1 MSRARL
7 LLLAALAGSASGL
20 TMAPLTTLPALAAP
34 EATSDRAALPSD
46 PDGLVAFVTKALDD
60 HDEGAFERLVNWEG
74 VRPPRKRLT
83 LHQIRTTFG
92 RPVKAMTVE
101 DFPEDGLAEAEA
113 RGTYKINMPVTKRLR
128 VVFDE
133 EVGQPDAESAN
144 VFLLGQKDGVYRIAI
159 LNSVGAPRGK

>member
-1 MSRARL
+1 MSPARL
-7 LLLAALAGSASGL
+7 LLLTVLVGSVSCLA
-20 TMAPLTTLPALAAP
+20 TTLPARAAP
-34 EATSDRAALPSD
+34 EAAPAAAADRAALPSD
-46 PDGLVAFVTKALDD
+46 PDQLLAFVTDALRD

-83 LHQIRTTFG
+83 LYQIRTTFG

-101 DFPEDGLAEAEA
+101 DFPADGLAEAEA

-133 EVGQPDAESAN
+133 DAGEPDAESAN
-144 VFLLGQKDGVYRIAI
+144 VFLLGQKDGVYRIAV
-159 LNSVGAPRGK
+159 LNSVGPPRGK